1 MACRVSTVSL
11 TVSPFTA
18 EECRTSRSI
27 TSAESRLAATSNEEW
42 VRVLGS

>member
-1 MACRVSTVSL
+1 MVSWTDSPL
-11 TVSPFTA
+11 TTDELGTEKLV
-18 EECRTSRSI
+18 